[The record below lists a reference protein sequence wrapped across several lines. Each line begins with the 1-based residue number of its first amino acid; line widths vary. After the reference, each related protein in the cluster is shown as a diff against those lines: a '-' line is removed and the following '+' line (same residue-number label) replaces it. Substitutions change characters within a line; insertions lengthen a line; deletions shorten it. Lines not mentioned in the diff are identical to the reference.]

1 MKFISEAD
9 LAIIHH
15 ILSVSLISDIKKLV
29 GSYREE
35 LQKVLV
41 WATIQVMSMRFSSGR
56 QMNLTANPSRTPEEN
71 KAYLQKCISQLA
83 LYWKGD
89 LREKFTYCL
98 ICCFP
103 TGSGLIYKTPC
114 PGLI

>member
-9 LAIIHH
+9 LAISHH
-15 ILSVSLISDIKKLV
+15 ILSASLISDIKKLV

-41 WATIQVMSMRFSSGR
+41 WATIQVMSMSLSSGK

-89 LREKFTYCL
+89 LREKFTYGL

-103 TGSGLIYKTPC
+103 IGNGLIYKAPC
-114 PGLI
+114 TGLI